1 MSKIEKLKLI
11 LSQLLELENTTSDK
25 GIITWDG
32 EEPTEG
38 NQLWQGAENEKVKAE
53 KGTYTFEIGEYIFTV
68 ECDENGIITSVEKV
82 VKENKEEAEESTSTE
97 ESVNTEEVTMENE
110 EPSEPTE
117 ENTEENKEEVV
128 VVDELEP
135 LKNEIEALKIK
146 VEDLTLIIN
155 DLKEKLDKVENTPVA
170 MSAEVEFEQVANNK
184 NKLKGA
190 LKYAQALN
198 K

>member
-82 VKENKEEAEESTSTE
+82 VKENKEETEESTSTE
-97 ESVNTEEVTMENE
+97 DSVNTEEVTMESE

-117 ENTEENKEEVV
+117 ENVNTEE

-135 LKNEIEALKIK
+135 LKNEIETLKIK

-155 DLKEKLDKVENTPVA
+155 ELKEKLDKVESTPIA

-184 NKLKGA
+184 NKMKGA
-190 LKYAQALN
+190 LKYVQALN

>member
-32 EEPTEG
+32 EEPIEG

-82 VKENKEEAEESTSTE
+82 VKENKEEAEESTNTE
-97 ESVNTEEVTMENE
+97 ESVNTEEVTMESE

-117 ENTEENKEEVV
+117 ESTNTEEK

-170 MSAEVEFEQVANNK
+170 MSAEVEFEQVVNNK

>member
-82 VKENKEEAEESTSTE
+82 VKENKEETE
-97 ESVNTEEVTMENE
+97 ESASTEEVTMESE
-110 EPSEPTE
+110 EPSEPSEPTE
-117 ENTEENKEEVV
+117 KSASTEEKEE

-135 LKNEIEALKIK
+135 LKNEIETLKIK

-155 DLKEKLDKVENTPVA
+155 DLKEKLDKVESTPIA

-184 NKLKGA
+184 NKMKGA